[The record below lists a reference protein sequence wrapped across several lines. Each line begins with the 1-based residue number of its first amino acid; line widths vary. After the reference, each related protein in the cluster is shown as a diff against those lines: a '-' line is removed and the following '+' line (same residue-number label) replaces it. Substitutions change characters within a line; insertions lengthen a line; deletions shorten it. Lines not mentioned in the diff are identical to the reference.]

1 MREPGG
7 FLSPVLFMIRS
18 KDIGFHDISADVC
31 AQDIVYLNGMYLN
44 MKLDLYLIRSHNVLT
59 VNETGEIK

>member
-7 FLSPVLFMIRS
+7 FLSPVLFMNRR
-18 KDIGFHDISADVC
+18 KDIGFPDISADVC
-31 AQDIVYLNGMYLN
+31 AEDIVDLNGMYLN

-59 VNETGEIK
+59 VNETGENK